1 MSDLYDL
8 ILFGKLKADADPTEV
23 KVRLAKVLK
32 IDEAKAEAL
41 ISSSRNTRLFR
52 ALTKEQ
58 ADKYYRVIVS
68 TGVTCNVAPSAGKS
82 LSEMAAEHAAAQ
94 GETST
99 RSTGAGGNAGATD
112 GLSLIPMTEG
122 TRIFKCPNCGH
133 EEEMS
138 ASALADLENCPAC
151 KQDIKKPLAAQ
162 EAEQTEARL
171 LAKKGRSGETAAQV
185 I

>member
-8 ILFGKLKADADPTEV
+8 ILFGKLKDEADPAEV

-41 ISSSRNTRLFR
+41 ISSGRNTRLFR
-52 ALTKEQ
+52 ALTKDQ
-58 ADKYYRVIVS
+58 ADKYYRVIAS
-68 TGVTCNVAPSAGKS
+68 TGVTCNVTPSAGKS

-94 GETST
+94 GEAST
-99 RSTGAGGNAGATD
+99 GNTGAASSTGAAD

-122 TRIFKCPNCGH
+122 TRAFKCPSCGH

-138 ASALADLENCPAC
+138 AAALADLEKCPAC
-151 KQDIKKPLAAQ
+151 KQVLGPTL
-162 EAEQTEARL
+162 
-171 LAKKGRSGETAAQV
+171 
-185 I
+185 